1 MTEIEVFIN
10 RTIQNPHMVRSQF
23 LTYFLSCTNM
33 KKFYERKDV
42 EYDNSMF
49 KGLKSTLHKIIDDP
63 ATFIDNTR
71 EQRNQELLADKNKEV
86 ADIPMTEEQKM
97 HVFLE
102 DLTNYVALNLKYQKD
117 LQNEFSKLIEGLEDV
132 ANRMSKIG
140 TVMEKISANHKEL
153 EKYDVQAIMNIKP
166 PNSRLYSDLK
176 TSFFKW
182 NNTFLQN
189 KQEIKKLLEQRLG
202 NQIARATT
210 YIEVASS

>member
-10 RTIQNPHMVRSQF
+10 RILQNPHMVRSQF
-23 LTYFLSCTNM
+23 LTFFLSCTNM

-42 EYDNSMF
+42 EYDDSMF
-49 KGLKSTLHKIIDDP
+49 KSFKTSLHKIIDDP
-63 ATFIDNTR
+63 VGLIDPSRVSKT
-71 EQRNQELLADKNKEV
+71 QELLAEKNKEV
-86 ADIPMTEEQKM
+86 ATIPMSDEQKT

-117 LQNEFSKLIEGLEDV
+117 LQTEFGHLVKGMEEV
-132 ANRMSKIG
+132 AHRMSSIG
-140 TVMEKISANHKEL
+140 TIMEKISANHKEL
-153 EKYDVQAIMNIKP
+153 EKYDVGAVVCIEP

-189 KQEIKKLLEQRLG
+189 KAEIKKLLEQRLG
-202 NQIARATT
+202 NQIARAST
-210 YIEVASS
+210 YVEVH